1 MGEAITASRDAGGRG
16 PGLPGHGGSQR
27 RAATDR
33 PQKQRVLGALLKQSP
48 EKLKKEAD
56 ARAFRGKLGFSVHF
70 LSFSRGLHCS
80 PAPLRKFCRGKVTSA
95 THGGEKM
102 NTDP

>member
-1 MGEAITASRDAGGRG
+1 MGEAITARREMQAVEARAYRDMADLNAVLR
-16 PGLPGHGGSQR
+16 LS
-27 RAATDR
+27 A

-48 EKLKKEAD
+48 EKLNKEAD

-80 PAPLRKFCRGKVTSA
+80 PAPLRKFC
-95 THGGEKM
+95 
-102 NTDP
+102 